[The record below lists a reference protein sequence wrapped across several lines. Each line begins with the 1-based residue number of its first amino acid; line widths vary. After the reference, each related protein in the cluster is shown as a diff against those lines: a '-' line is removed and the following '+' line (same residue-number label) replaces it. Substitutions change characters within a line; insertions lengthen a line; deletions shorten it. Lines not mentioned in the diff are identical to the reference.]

1 MKAVVDRGPFSV
13 AIEELADPTIERP
26 SDATIRLT
34 ATNIGGSDL
43 HRSEGR
49 TSVEVGK
56 VLGHETM
63 GIVEAV
69 GAAVDRIGESRP
81 AATVSVTASQLS
93 RQPQHAEGRDLRRK
107 PSTLFRVAIDAGPVL
122 PR

>member
-1 MKAVVDRGPFSV
+1 M
-13 AIEELADPTIERP
+13 
-26 SDATIRLT
+26 TIRLT
-34 ATNIGGSDL
+34 DTNIGGSDL

-81 AATVSVTASQLS
+81 TATVSVTASQLS